1 MLDAKETPERFPQGF
16 RVHLQGLND
25 WVQKRMGSTL
35 ELLFGGVALMLLIGC
50 ANVSILL
57 LARGTR
63 RWQELVVSAKAV
75 VLKILVE
82 PGANSPPS
90 CKVAAASLR
99 PFRFREQPWRG
110 LNVLVGRFG
119 LGNYDLPFV
128 SRHGS
133 GWLSLIGGGHP
144 LEKSCQPHS
153 QTNRRIGS

>member
-99 PFRFREQPWRG
+99 PIYGHGEERLITLPRAVSSASIREFFAFESSP
-110 LNVLVGRFG
+110 
-119 LGNYDLPFV
+119 
-128 SRHGS
+128 
-133 GWLSLIGGGHP
+133 GGD
-144 LEKSCQPHS
+144 S
-153 QTNRRIGS
+153 TY